1 MSGKSYFHVPQPPGK
16 FIDPKSINGYY
27 NDLRKK
33 AAWEGASD
41 EQGVPVN
48 ILSNGDTVYFPIT
61 VSQMALG
68 IYDLWIETQEPSHIA
83 QFLKLAEWLKSNL
96 DEGGGWINP
105 WNYTRPTALTNYSAM
120 AQGEGISVLAR
131 AYLKTGDSSLKH
143 AADKAFQFMMTPVE
157 NGGCTYYTNGDI
169 YLEEY
174 PESPRSTVLNGFIFA
189 LFGVYDYMLLTGKED
204 VQGIFN
210 ACISTIEGVL
220 ERYDT
225 GYWTY
230 YDLCGTIASPFYHS
244 LHISLL
250 DSLYILTGSET
261 FKSFSAR
268 WASYEK
274 NLACK
279 TRAVLAKM
287 SQKLKNPAH
296 VTIKI

>member
-1 MSGKSYFHVPQPPGK
+1 LSGKSYFHVPQPPGE
-16 FIDPKSINGYY
+16 FIDPKNINGYY

-33 AAWEGASD
+33 AAWEGTSD
-41 EQGVPVN
+41 EEGIPVN
-48 ILSNGDTVYFPIT
+48 VLSNGDIVYFPIT
-61 VSQMALG
+61 VAQMALG
-68 IYDLWIETQEPSHIA
+68 TYDLWLETKEHEYMSK
-83 QFLKLAEWLKSNL
+83 FLKLGEWLKSNQ
-96 DEGGGWINP
+96 DDTGGWVNP
-105 WNYTRPTALTNYSAM
+105 WNYTRPGTLSNYSAM
-120 AQGEGISVLAR
+120 AQGEGISVLLR
-131 AYLKTGDSSLKH
+131 AYPETGDASMKH

-157 NGGCTYYTNGDI
+157 NGGCTYYRNGDL

-174 PESPRSTVLNGFIFA
+174 PENPRSTVLNGFIFA
-189 LFGVYDYMLLTGKED
+189 LFGIYDYMLFTGKED
-204 VQGIFN
+204 VQTIFHN
-210 ACISTIEGVL
+210 CISTIEIGL
-220 ERYDT
+220 EQYDT

-250 DSLYILTGSET
+250 DSLYVLTGSET

-279 TRAVLAKM
+279 TRAIITKM
-287 SQKLKNPAH
+287 SQKLKSPAQ